1 MFGLTKAKKTDNQI
15 KNPSPLGNQKITQP
29 SVISRFLSSLIKPS
43 SQPVQQDI
51 LGVDISQNHIRIVQL
66 TKQKEEWV
74 LLRYVS
80 RFVEFNSEDEE
91 ALNKA
96 YAEQLKK
103 IIFEE
108 KFNTENAAISIPVTS
123 AIVEVVEIPLLK
135 DAELAQ
141 AANNKSLW
149 ENSITLPGSLND
161 YSIFWQKVKEDKEK
175 NLMSILF
182 VASKLDEIDKYC
194 DIVRQAGL
202 DPLIVDVRCFA
213 LQNVLKTKNTKSAS
227 IDCFIEISGYEN
239 YAVFIYD
246 DLPFIYD
253 IFVADADAMAMRG
266 AVDQIDEALINRVA
280 SQIRVAVNTF
290 LNQSEA
296 PGFEKINLTSTL
308 PTFEHLL
315 KSLKKDIVEYKIE
328 PMLPFESVKVP
339 NNLKDTV
346 EADSNQSS
354 MAIAT
359 GLATRRLDIFGY
371 YKFVKAVAN
380 INLLPNR
387 EEVVKNEEK
396 KIKTQSSLSKVL
408 GISLILGIGMLALA
422 QYFTFTHPS
431 KDDVIEASNQVMQ
444 AQQELTQLTE
454 KLSNQRHWLVDVN
467 EMNEKLLDL
476 SYLQKTPRGIFVV
489 ELKHLRDGKS
499 ELTVKSLDVSLV
511 NILIN
516 EMEQKY
522 KEVKLVEVDSDS
534 QNRYKISKISFKIK

>member
-103 IIFEE
+103 IILEE

-135 DAELAQ
+135 DSELAQ

-194 DIVRQAGL
+194 DMVRQAGL

-371 YKFVKAVAN
+371 YKFVKAVTN

-408 GISLILGIGMLALA
+408 GISLILGIGMLVLA

>member
-103 IIFEE
+103 IILEE

-135 DAELAQ
+135 DSELAQ

-182 VASKLDEIDKYC
+182 VASKLDEIDKFC
-194 DIVRQAGL
+194 DMVRQAGL

-371 YKFVKAVAN
+371 YKFVKAVTN

-408 GISLILGIGMLALA
+408 GISLILGIGMLVLA

>member
-1 MFGLTKAKKTDNQI
+1 
-15 KNPSPLGNQKITQP
+15 
-29 SVISRFLSSLIKPS
+29 
-43 SQPVQQDI
+43 
-51 LGVDISQNHIRIVQL
+51 
-66 TKQKEEWV
+66 
-74 LLRYVS
+74 
-80 RFVEFNSEDEE
+80 
-91 ALNKA
+91 
-96 YAEQLKK
+96 
-103 IIFEE
+103 
-108 KFNTENAAISIPVTS
+108 
-123 AIVEVVEIPLLK
+123 VEIPLLK
-135 DAELAQ
+135 DSELAQ

-194 DIVRQAGL
+194 DMVRQAGL

-371 YKFVKAVAN
+371 YKFVKAVTN

-408 GISLILGIGMLALA
+408 GISLILGIGMLVLA

>member
-1 MFGLTKAKKTDNQI
+1 MFGLTKAKKKDNQT
-15 KNPSPLGNQKITQP
+15 KNPSPLGNQKITQA

-103 IIFEE
+103 IILEE

-135 DAELAQ
+135 DDELAQ

-194 DIVRQAGL
+194 DMVRQAGL

>member
-1 MFGLTKAKKTDNQI
+1 MFGLTKAKKKDNQT
-15 KNPSPLGNQKITQP
+15 KNPSPLGNQKIAQA
-29 SVISRFLSSLIKPS
+29 SVISRFLSSLIKPA

-103 IIFEE
+103 IILEE

-135 DAELAQ
+135 DDELAQ

-194 DIVRQAGL
+194 DMVRQAGL

>member
-1 MFGLTKAKKTDNQI
+1 MFGLTKATKKDNQI
-15 KNPSPLGNQKITQP
+15 KNPLPLSNKKIAQP

-103 IIFEE
+103 IILEE

-135 DAELAQ
+135 DDELAQ

-194 DIVRQAGL
+194 DMVRQAGL

>member
-1 MFGLTKAKKTDNQI
+1 
-15 KNPSPLGNQKITQP
+15 
-29 SVISRFLSSLIKPS
+29 LIKPS

-103 IIFEE
+103 IILEE

-135 DAELAQ
+135 DDELAQ

-161 YSIFWQKVKEDKEK
+161 YSIFWQKVKEDIEK

-194 DIVRQAGL
+194 DMVRQAGL

>member
-1 MFGLTKAKKTDNQI
+1 MFGLTKAKKKDNQT
-15 KNPSPLGNQKITQP
+15 KNPSPLGNQKIAQA

-103 IIFEE
+103 IILEE

-135 DAELAQ
+135 DDELAQ

-161 YSIFWQKVKEDKEK
+161 YSIFWQKVKEDIEK

-194 DIVRQAGL
+194 DMVRQAGL